1 MYSMKDIWLLV
12 MGLILLPIFLPAG
25 LVIIG
30 LVIYRD
36 YTKKYVKREGYEK
49 EEFGTDELE
58 QGV

>member
-1 MYSMKDIWLLV
+1 

-49 EEFGTDELE
+49 EEFGTDVLE